1 MKLWSNLNC
10 LISNNENLYDR
21 DGSGAGFVVSNGDI
35 TLTFDKKVLQ
45 FLCHQKYSLFQI
57 AS

>member
-1 MKLWSNLNC
+1 MATVFAL
-10 LISNNENLYDR
+10 
-21 DGSGAGFVVSNGDI
+21 SNGDI

>member
-1 MKLWSNLNC
+1 MKNIIEMATVFAL
-10 LISNNENLYDR
+10 
-21 DGSGAGFVVSNGDI
+21 SNGDI

-45 FLCHQKYSLFQI
+45 FLCHQKYCLFQI